1 MAKPIGTGSEEK
13 VTFCRICE
21 ALCGMVATVEDGTVV
36 KLRPD
41 PDHVISRG
49 FACPKGIAMVEV
61 QNDPDRVRVPL
72 RRKAGGAPGEFEE
85 VSWEEALDDIGV
97 RMKRIL
103 DERGPNAIGY
113 YLGNPASFSY
123 SHFLWAVG
131 FLHGVG
137 SDQFYWAGTQDGA
150 NLFAASAL
158 LYGTTLHVPIPDVLR
173 TDHLLMLGANPF
185 VSHGSALHIGRI
197 RDRLLEIPQ
206 RGGTV
211 VVVDPRRTETAQHFD
226 HVPIHPDNDHW
237 LLAALLQVIFA
248 EGLEDVAVIARHT
261 TGIEQLRAMVAPCT
275 PEAVAD
281 RTGIPAER
289 IRRMAREFATAPSAV
304 AYGRTGT
311 CLGRYSTL
319 VHTLLNS
326 LNVVTGNIDRPGGA
340 VFGTAPIP
348 VDLLGKFAKL
358 TSFGEK
364 RSRSGGFADILG
376 CLPGT
381 QLQYE
386 IETPGDTQIKALI
399 CGGGNPVNSIPG
411 ARGLAR
417 AIDQDLDLFV
427 ALDLYV
433 TESAQYADYVLPC
446 ATWLER
452 DDPPLLVAMTWA
464 IEPYFQYS
472 DKVVDPPP
480 GCKEEW
486 EIIEEISQ
494 RIGIVPSSLPP
505 VRWLGKLGIKIPPR
519 VMLDIV
525 VRGWTQGD
533 WFGLRRK
540 GMSLKKMQT
549 GKDKHGRLFGE
560 VPTGTLRKV
569 LRTKDKRIHLGDP
582 TSASEMQRAVRE
594 LMPRDPEFPL
604 SLIGMRELR
613 SHNSWMHNSPK
624 LMAGDRRHALRIH
637 ARDADA
643 LGVHDGDDVRV
654 TSRWGTITTS
664 VKTTDEMFP
673 GTVALPSGWGHAGG
687 WRVAVAAG
695 GATFNDLMP
704 VEPSEVEAVI
714 GHAVLNGIGVRVE
727 AVTAP
732 LPDDAG
738 AAAQMPTPATVG
750 SSSPG

>member
-1 MAKPIGTGSEEK
+1 MATPARTGSEEH

-21 ALCGMVATVEDGTVV
+21 ALCGLIATVEDGQVTQ
-36 KLRPD
+36 LRPD
-41 PDHVISRG
+41 PDHVISQG

-85 VSWEEALDDIGV
+85 VSWDEALDDIGK
-97 RMKRIL
+97 RLKRIR
-103 DERGPNAIGY
+103 DERGPHAIGY

-131 FLHGVG
+131 FLHGLG

-158 LYGTTLHVPIPDVLR
+158 LYGTTLHVPIPDILR

-185 VSHGSALHIGRI
+185 VSHGSALHVGRI
-197 RDRLLEIPQ
+197 RERLLEIPE

-211 VVVDPRRTETAQHFD
+211 VVVDPRRTETARHFD
-226 HVPIHPDNDHW
+226 HVPIHPDSDVW

-248 EGLEDVAVIARHT
+248 DGLEDRAYLAANA
-261 TGIEQLRAMVAPCT
+261 TGVDVLKAMVAPHT
-275 PEAVAD
+275 PEAVSD
-281 RTGIPAER
+281 RTGIEADR
-289 IRRMAREFATAPSAV
+289 IRRMAREFATAETAV

-326 LNVVTGNIDRPGGA
+326 LNVVTGNLDRPGGA

-348 VDLLGKFAKL
+348 VDLLGRFAKL

-364 RSRSGGFADILG
+364 RSRSGGFADVLG

-386 IETPGDTQIKALI
+386 IETAGATQIKALI

-417 AIDQDLDLFV
+417 AIDEDLDLFV
-427 ALDLYV
+427 TLDMYV
-433 TESAQYADYVLPC
+433 TESGQYADYVLPC

-464 IEPYFQYS
+464 LEPYFQYA

-480 GCKEEW
+480 GCREEW
-486 EIIEEISQ
+486 WVIEELSK

-505 VRWLGKLGIKIPPR
+505 VRWLGKLGIKIPPK
-519 VMLDIV
+519 VMLDLV

-540 GMSLKKMQT
+540 GMSLKKMQR
-549 GKDKHGRLFGE
+549 GADKHGRLFGE
-560 VPTGTLRKV
+560 VPTGTLRKN
-569 LRTKDKRIHLGDP
+569 LRTKDRKIHLGDA
-582 TSASEMQRAVRE
+582 TSAGELRRAVSE
-594 LMPRDPEFPL
+594 HVPRDPDFPL

-624 LMAGDRRHALRIH
+624 LMAGRREHLLRVNPGDAAAL
-637 ARDADA
+637 AVA
-643 LGVHDGDDVRV
+643 DGDSVRV
-654 TSRWGTITTS
+654 TSPWGTITTRAK
-664 VKTTDEMFP
+664 VTDEMFP
-673 GTVALPSGWGHAGG
+673 GTVALPGGWGHAGG

-695 GATFNDLMP
+695 GATYNDLMP
-704 VEPSEVEAVI
+704 VAPDQVEAVI
-714 GHAVLNGIGVRVE
+714 GHAVLNGVGVRVE
-727 AVTAP
+727 PTDPPGPAAP
-732 LPDDAG
+732 SVPQDIAL
-738 AAAQMPTPATVG
+738 T
-750 SSSPG
+750 SPSQP